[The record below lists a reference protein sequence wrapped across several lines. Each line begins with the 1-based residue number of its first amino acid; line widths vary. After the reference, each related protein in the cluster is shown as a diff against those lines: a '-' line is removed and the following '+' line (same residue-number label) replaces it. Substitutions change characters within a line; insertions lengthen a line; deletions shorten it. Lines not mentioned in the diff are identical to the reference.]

1 MHHAL
6 SILGSGKMMM
16 NQTDKIIAL
25 AEFTFKK
32 KSGNIKCHID
42 RKTVTKQESWR
53 K

>member
-16 NQTDKIIAL
+16 NQIDKIIAL

-32 KSGNIKCHID
+32 NQ
-42 RKTVTKQESWR
+42 VTSNAT
-53 K
+53 